1 VTFPSLHITPKSTGT
16 AAGIAANTATMKAG
30 PMTHSDQFEAAV
42 RSLKELKTRAEV
54 DLEEAPAPAR
64 LAPFALALTAEVW
77 ADDPEAPAD
86 QVEAA
91 SGRFVLL
98 HDPAGQDSW
107 QGTFRIVAFVRSLVE
122 REAAADPLL
131 NDVAWSW
138 LTESLD
144 DVGAAH
150 VALSGTITRTL
161 SSSYGQIDER
171 VPRGEIEM
179 RCSWTLAG
187 DGSTAS
193 AHAHAWLGLMT
204 TAAGLPPMPADV
216 TQLPR
221 RR

>member
-1 VTFPSLHITPKSTGT
+1 VDLLSLIVTFPSLRHITPT
-16 AAGIAANTATMKAG
+16 AATTAAMKAG
-30 PMTHSDQFEAAV
+30 LMTHSDQFEAAV

-77 ADDPEAPAD
+77 ADDPESPAD

-138 LTESLD
+138 LTESLED
-144 DVGAAH
+144 AGAVP

-179 RCSWTLAG
+179 RCSWTLAQG
-187 DGSTAS
+187 GHTAG
-193 AHAHAWLGLMT
+193 AHAHAWLGLMA
-204 TAAGLPPMPADV
+204 TAAGLPPVPTDV